1 MSDYQEKRIAE
12 AQARKSLKKAN
23 PRRQH
28 GSSNGN
34 SVARFQYKASAL
46 VDRFALFIEEQML
59 QEPNTGQG
67 CRVQTYHVEMAY
79 SKFENLIDKFMEEER
94 NRMSAVKAEL
104 KRASGEE
111 E

>member
-1 MSDYQEKRIAE
+1 M
-12 AQARKSLKKAN
+12 
-23 PRRQH
+23 
-28 GSSNGN
+28 
-34 SVARFQYKASAL
+34 ARFQYKVSSL
-46 VDRFALFIEEQML
+46 VDKFALFIEEQML

-94 NRMSAVKAEL
+94 NRMSTVKAEL